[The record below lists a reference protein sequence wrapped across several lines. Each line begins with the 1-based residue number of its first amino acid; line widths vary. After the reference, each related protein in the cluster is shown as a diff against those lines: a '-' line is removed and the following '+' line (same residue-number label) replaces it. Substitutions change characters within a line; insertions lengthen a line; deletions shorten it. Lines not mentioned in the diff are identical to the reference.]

1 MSLFSMTFLR
11 ARPYG
16 SLGPLEWQQ
25 RDGLVFGGLH
35 GRNDLQPIADR
46 ILTYTEQ
53 REHGD
58 VRVQI
63 SEALTEAELIIFIG
77 FGFHQQN
84 MMLLKPHNRETKRQ
98 VFATAVG
105 IHKDNHELY
114 QRGRIA
120 ATTWRS
126 HRATAKKIAC
136 DKSSSRTQKLNTARN
151 PAVTRNA
158 GRVARCA
165 TADQNG
171 G

>member
-114 QRGRIA
+114 QRTLQENFGEPVRLFERKGGELLSALRPSIMA
-120 ATTWRS
+120 AAAS
-126 HRATAKKIAC
+126 
-136 DKSSSRTQKLNTARN
+136 
-151 PAVTRNA
+151 
-158 GRVARCA
+158 
-165 TADQNG
+165 
-171 G
+171 